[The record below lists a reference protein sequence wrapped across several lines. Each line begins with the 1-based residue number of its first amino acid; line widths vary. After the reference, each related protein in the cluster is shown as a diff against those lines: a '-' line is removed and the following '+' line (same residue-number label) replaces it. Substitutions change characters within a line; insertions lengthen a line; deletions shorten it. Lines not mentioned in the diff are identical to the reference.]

1 MSNTNAPLPSQDAKP
16 SSSAPLTTSTDNSVS
31 ENAAENQLSKV
42 AGDDYYNI
50 KPRQVLKFFKPTTP
64 DPWDGNAPQA
74 LMIFESLIANNYA
87 ILDNF
92 IDPEEGRLLRNEI
105 QQLYRDGRMV
115 DGKIGKNAAGTDGD
129 VRPDMRTDKMVWMEG
144 SEPFVGKYL
153 KRHILRADIL
163 AQKIN
168 LLLESMGYKDAWE
181 GCSRCKIM
189 ATCYPEG
196 GKRYVA
202 HYDNPNRNGRKLTI
216 ILYLN
221 EWWKEGDGGVLRAK
235 TNGVQLDVAPLF
247 NRLFAFWS
255 DRRVPHEV
263 LPTAAKRDRFAITIW
278 YMDDAEKRL
287 GPL

>member
-1 MSNTNAPLPSQDAKP
+1 MSGGAPQ
-16 SSSAPLTTSTDNSVS
+16 SSNEDD
-31 ENAAENQLSKV
+31 QLSKI
-42 AGDDYYNI
+42 AGDDYYTT
-50 KPRQVLKFFKPTTP
+50 KPRQVLSLTKPIAL
-64 DPWDGNAPQA
+64 DAWDGHNPQA
-74 LMIFESLIANNYA
+74 LTVFESLVANNYA
-87 ILDNF
+87 VLDNF
-92 IDPEEGRLLRNEI
+92 MDPNEGRQLRDEI
-105 QQLYRDGRMV
+105 QLLYTEGRMV
-115 DGKIGKNAAGTDGD
+115 DGKIGTNAAGTDGD
-129 VRPDMRTDKMVWMEG
+129 VKPEMRTDKMVWLEG

-168 LLLESMGYKDAWE
+168 LLLEATGSKDAWE
-181 GCSRCKIM
+181 GCGRCKIM
-189 ATCYPEG
+189 ATCYPQG

-202 HYDNPNRNGRKLTI
+202 HYDNPNRNGRKLTM

-235 TNGVQLDVAPLF
+235 TNGVQVDVAPLF

-287 GPL
+287 GPLK